1 MRDNNS
7 LFLSFRLEN
16 PRNPRDP
23 KETARFRMQMVV
35 VVAGEALA
43 HHNLNRGNVRLNFYR
58 RFIEAA
64 ASVEDLKIA
73 KDAVFNDKKRQE
85 NEQNAQRVALLID
98 DIIDYFG
105 KHGDDMSE
113 EGKTTAIRHFESIIN
128 DHRATGVIPL
138 PVIGINERRN
148 ETQRMVAAVLPSS
161 TAKIPPHAPQTTAR
175 MQPHSP
181 QSTARMPVHSP
192 NAPTISGEY
201 ESPRTSRVHRRFMQR
216 VQTQIGIAPEA
227 PAAGLPLP
235 QLLRTAQAQLAVFKF
250 LLDLI
255 RQLQTVREDLSA
267 IGANVPALTSN
278 LEESIDLMK
287 TEIEKQLSFP
297 RSMLLWFNAM
307 KKISME
313 GTLGDLESKRA
324 LITPSIRAEAQDT
337 SRFFHNFGRSIQR
350 LIDEASR
357 KPDLPADVQQQV
369 EEIIQTQ
376 PLLRLVSSR

>member
-1 MRDNNS
+1 
-7 LFLSFRLEN
+7 
-16 PRNPRDP
+16 
-23 KETARFRMQMVV
+23 MQMVV

-73 KDAVFNDKKRQE
+73 KDAVFNDKRRQE

-98 DIIDYFG
+98 DIIDYFA
-105 KHGDDMSE
+105 KHGDDMSP
-113 EGKTTAIRHFESIIN
+113 EGKTAAIRHFEGIIN
-128 DHRATGVIPL
+128 DHRATGVIPM
-138 PVIGINERRN
+138 PVIGINTRRD
-148 ETQRMVAAVLPSS
+148 ETQKMVVAVLPST
-161 TAKIPPHAPQTTAR
+161 TAKMP
-175 MQPHSP
+175 PHSP
-181 QSTARMPVHSP
+181 QSTARMPPHAPQSTAKMQP
-192 NAPTISGEY
+192 FAPTVSGEY
-201 ESPRTSRVHRRFMQR
+201 ENPRTSRVHRRFMQR
-216 VQTQIGIAPEA
+216 VQTQIGISPEA
-227 PAAGLPLP
+227 PAAGISLPH
-235 QLLRTAQAQLAVFKF
+235 LLRTAQAQLAVFRF

-255 RQLQTVREDLSA
+255 RQLETVREDLA
-267 IGANVPALTSN
+267 GIGTNVPALTSN

-324 LITPSIRAEAQDT
+324 LITPSVRTEAQDT
-337 SRFFHNFGRSIQR
+337 SKFFHNFSRSIQQ

-357 KPDLPADVQQQV
+357 KPDLPADMQQQV
-369 EEIIQTQ
+369 EEIIRTQ